1 MLAQNTWLKKLGL
14 NTICELL
21 HQIFLHT
28 QEAGTDINLGLI
40 YTQEHHNIK
49 KVALFISSSRRI
61 GSSPMIMDYVHS
73 TTLQNNL
80 DKSCC
85 HILGC
90 LVMFDIP
97 IILATHAVK
106 LSGAPLPTLLSAT
119 TKLPTIG
126 YGCFMKRSNTSRH
139 ELTFWSP
146 VPAANIKWYQN

>member
-40 YTQEHHNIK
+40 HTQEHHNIK
-49 KVALFISSSRRI
+49 KVSLFISSSRRR
-61 GSSPMIMDYVHS
+61 GSSPLIMDYVHG
-73 TTLQNNL
+73 TTLQNNS

-85 HILGC
+85 HILRG
-90 LVMFDIP
+90 LVMFDLP
-97 IILATHAVK
+97 IILATHTVK
-106 LSGAPLPTLLSAT
+106 LSDPPLPTLLSAT
-119 TKLPTIG
+119 TKLATIG
-126 YGCFMKRSNTSRH
+126 YGCFMKPSSTSRH

-146 VPAANIKWYQN
+146 LPPANIRWCQN